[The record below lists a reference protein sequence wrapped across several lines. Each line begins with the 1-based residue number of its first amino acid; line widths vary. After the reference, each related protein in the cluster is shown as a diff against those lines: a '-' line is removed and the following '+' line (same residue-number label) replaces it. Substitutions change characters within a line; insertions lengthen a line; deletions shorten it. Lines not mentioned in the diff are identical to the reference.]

1 MITSYDYRS
10 CYENDLVSLVGGGQR
25 WYGELFD
32 IDLEQ
37 TFNFSVPNITDDTI
51 SLITSECIK
60 FSGNSSEILCKWI
73 GKRSHLCAITT
84 K

>member
-37 TFNFSVPNITDDTI
+37 TFNFSVPNITMNLPISMHQLLRMHRAQRERFRDT
-51 SLITSECIK
+51 L
-60 FSGNSSEILCKWI
+60 
-73 GKRSHLCAITT
+73 
-84 K
+84 